1 MHFFGYANHPTIQ
14 TPTQFVKYTDQT
26 DAEIANYSEFL
37 KLNKE
42 LIGNIGDEKSSPVQ
56 SWHVNGG

>member
-1 MHFFGYANHPTIQ
+1 MHFFGYANHPTIE
-14 TPTQFVKYTDQT
+14 TLTQFVKYTDQT

-42 LIGNIGDEKSSPVQ
+42 LIGNIGEVKSSPV
-56 SWHVNGG
+56 